1 MAPNYAA
8 INVNNRWQ
16 DDPVK
21 CGSSAEDTAEIHLG
35 KSSTEPADN
44 ANITWPKELMGNVS
58 QSADNVDF
66 IYILPKQQMSL
77 HQDRMKKRSR
87 NIYSFCNSTPFFRA
101 KTIYDLAKFQVNLHL
116 TA

>member
-21 CGSSAEDTAEIHLG
+21 CGSSAEDSAEIHLG

-77 HQDRMKKRSR
+77 HQTPVEKKGRA
-87 NIYSFCNSTPFFRA
+87 IYIRFVTQPLF
-101 KTIYDLAKFQVNLHL
+101 
-116 TA
+116 